1 MNLSAAEIEE
11 VVREVL
17 LRIQPTSTTE
27 NRSQNTTRLS
37 VVEIGERVVATEQL
51 SQIAENT
58 TVRVHSS
65 AIVTPAAR
73 DMAVE
78 RQIVLEKHTACGERD
93 GEKSVVAVGQG
104 GQRFAALIQEE
115 FGIGTAQTSDDTET
129 AVMNI
134 VSQLKSNP
142 AGRCVLL
149 TADIDIALCLA
160 NRSAFVRAIS
170 VDHPQRV
177 RQAMS
182 AITANLLIL
191 EPKNSSQEKLID
203 GCRIFFKAPLSAE
216 SNLFQRTLKRIV

>member
-1 MNLSAAEIEE
+1 M
-11 VVREVL
+11 
-17 LRIQPTSTTE
+17 
-27 NRSQNTTRLS
+27 
-37 VVEIGERVVATEQL
+37 ATEQL

-58 TVRVHSS
+58 TVRVHGS

-104 GQRFAALIQEE
+104 GQGGQRFAALIQEA

-203 GCRIFFKAPLSAE
+203 GCRIFFKAPLSVE